1 MNTDAMGWVPLHPNS
16 YWLAQWALE
25 KSIAALF
32 LVAFINAVNQFKPLL
47 GQHGLMPVPL
57 FTKEVPFRASPSL
70 FFLFP
75 VDRAFTICAWLGVVL
90 SCVILSGIVDRRSW
104 TLFAIWVVIWVVYL
118 SFVNVGQIFYGF
130 GWESILLEA
139 AVYGAF
145 LGGSGT
151 TPQFAVMLMFRWLCF
166 RVMFGAGLIK
176 LRGDS
181 CWRDLTCLDYHY
193 ETQPMPNAL
202 SWYLHHGPSWSRK
215 AGVLFNHFVELV
227 VPFGYFLP
235 QPVAAVAGAL
245 TIIFQ
250 LLIFASGNLSWLN
263 LLTLSLAFSCF
274 DDRTL
279 SWLQPV
285 HLPALHPPDIAFRT
299 LTTALSL
306 LVVVLSIKPIRNLL
320 SPRQVMNTVYN
331 RFHFVGTYGAFG
343 GITRHR
349 YEIVVEGT
357 DESVITDS
365 TKWREYEFKGKPGD
379 PSRLPPQIAP
389 YHLRLDWLMWFAAMG
404 SYQRHPWFVHL
415 VAKLL
420 QGDRPVMSLLK
431 TNPFPDEPPRFVR
444 ALLYEY
450 RFSAPEAKKEAGLW
464 WVREP
469 KGLYFQTVSLRSP
482 ALRMLLQQ
490 MRWMELE

>member
-1 MNTDAMGWVPLHPNS
+1 MNTAAMGWLPLHPNS

-25 KSIAALF
+25 KSIAGLF
-32 LVAFINAVNQFKPLL
+32 FVAFINAVNQFKPLL

-145 LGGSGT
+145 LGGIGT

-235 QPVAAVAGAL
+235 QPVAAVAGGL

-431 TNPFPDEPPRFVR
+431 TNPFPDEPPQFVR

-450 RFSAPEAKKEAGLW
+450 RFSASEAKKKAGLW

-469 KGLYFQTVSLRSP
+469 KGMYFPTVSLRSP